1 MLSRLR
7 ILITGAKGLL
17 GCELVQVLSPAH
29 EVAAFGREELD
40 ISDPRQVEAALARY
54 RPQWLV
60 NAAAFTR
67 VDACESDPELAFRV
81 NAAGPEVLARAAAR
95 HGVRLLHISTDY
107 VFPGDR
113 PAPLPYRETDPVG
126 PLSVYG
132 HSKLAGEEAVR
143 GVLGE
148 EGLIVR
154 TAWLY
159 GLGGPNF
166 LKTMLRLALADPGR
180 TLRVVDD
187 QHGSPTW
194 ARRLAEQLKEL
205 IEADARGLF
214 HASAEGHCTWYELAT
229 TFFELLELPARLVPI
244 PTRDYPTPARRPANS
259 ILDNRRLREL
269 GLNVMRPWQED
280 LEEFVR
286 RSGAALM
293 KECGGGGQ

>member
-1 MLSRLR
+1 MR

-17 GCELVQVLSPAH
+17 GRELVQVLSSAH
-29 EVAAFGREELD
+29 EVAALGREELD
-40 ISDPRQVEAALARY
+40 IADPAQVEAALARY

-67 VDACESDPELAFRV
+67 VDACESEPELAFRV
-81 NAAGPEVLARAAAR
+81 NATGPEVLARAAAR

-113 PAPLPYRETDPVG
+113 PVPLPYRETDPVG

-132 HSKLAGEEAVR
+132 RSKLLGEEAVR
-143 GVLGE
+143 GVLRGE
-148 EGLIVR
+148 AVIVR

-194 ARRLAEQLKEL
+194 ARTLAEQLKAL
-205 IEADARGLF
+205 VEADARGLF
-214 HASAEGHCTWYELAT
+214 HASAEGHCTWYELAK
-229 TFFELLELPARLVPI
+229 TFFELLDLPVRLVPI
-244 PTRDYPTPARRPANS
+244 PTGEYPTPAKRPSNS

-269 GLNVMRPWQED
+269 GLNLMRPWRED

-286 RSGAALM
+286 LSGAELM
-293 KECGGGGQ
+293 KECGGGG

>member
-1 MLSRLR
+1 MR

-17 GCELVQVLSPAH
+17 GRELVQVLSPAH
-29 EVAAFGREELD
+29 EVASVGREELD
-40 ISDPRQVEAALARY
+40 IADPEQVEAALSHY

-67 VDACESDPELAFRV
+67 VDACESEPELAFRA
-81 NAAGPEVLARAAAR
+81 NATGPEVLARAAAR
-95 HGVRLLHISTDY
+95 HGVRLLHVSTDY

-113 PAPLPYRETDPVG
+113 PVPLPYRETDPVG

-132 HSKLAGEEAVR
+132 RSKLAGEEAVR
-143 GVLGE
+143 GILGE
-148 EGLIVR
+148 EAVIVR

-194 ARRLAEQLKEL
+194 ARRLAEQLRAL
-205 IEADARGLF
+205 LEADVRGLF
-214 HASAEGHCTWYELAT
+214 HASAEGHCTWYELAK
-229 TFFELLELPARLVPI
+229 TFFELLKLPVRLVPI
-244 PTRDYPTPARRPANS
+244 PTSDYPTPARRPTNS

-269 GLNVMRPWQED
+269 GLNLMRPWRED

-286 RSGAALM
+286 LSGVELM
-293 KECGGGGQ
+293 KECGGED